1 MSWIDYTPLGFAVNQ
16 VAKLAASGATEL
28 PSSSGN
34 AIVATASQGQDVD
47 AITQYM
53 ANAKTEAQAYPE
65 AAQAIA
71 DYSKW
76 LSSVSLYRRTFDAA
90 GVLSEAKY
98 YRDKL
103 NSILPGRK
111 PDPSVTPADGV
122 TSLQIP
128 AAVKDPT
135 PKTPLIPTPYKY
147 AIAAGGSAVLV
158 IVLLKK
164 LKVI

>member
-1 MSWIDYTPLGFAVNQ
+1 MSWLDYTPLGFVVNQ
-16 VAKLAASGATEL
+16 VANAAASGNTEL
-28 PSSSGN
+28 PSSGSG
-34 AIVATASQGQDVD
+34 IVATASQGQDID
-47 AITQYM
+47 AITRYM
-53 ANAKTEAQAYPE
+53 ADAKNEAQAYPE
-65 AAQAIA
+65 AAQVIL

-76 LSSVSLYRRTFDAA
+76 LNSISLYRRTFDTAT
-90 GVLSEAKY
+90 VLGEAKY

-103 NSILPGRK
+103 NNILPGRK
-111 PDPSVTPADGV
+111 PAPDANPAD
-122 TSLQIP
+122 
-128 AAVKDPT
+128 AVLAITVPTAKVDPT

>member
-1 MSWIDYTPLGFAVNQ
+1 MSWFDYTPLGFVINQ
-16 VAKLAASGATEL
+16 AAKASAETEL
-28 PSSSGN
+28 PSSGDG
-34 AIVATASQGQDVD
+34 IVASASQRGDID

-53 ANAKTEAQAYPE
+53 ADAKTEAQSYPE
-65 AAQAIA
+65 AVQVIA
-71 DYSKW
+71 DFSKW
-76 LSSVSLYRRTFDAA
+76 LSNVSLYRRTFDAS

-111 PDPSVTPADGV
+111 PDASVTPGDAV
-122 TSLQIP
+122 TSIQIP
-128 AAVKDPT
+128 AVVKNPT

-158 IVLLKK
+158 IVVLKK

>member
-1 MSWIDYTPLGFAVNQ
+1 MSWVDYTPLGFVVNQ
-16 VAKLAASGATEL
+16 VAKATAETEL
-28 PSSSGN
+28 PSSGDG
-34 AIVATASQGQDVD
+34 IVASVSQRGDID
-47 AITQYM
+47 AITEYM
-53 ANAKTEAQAYPE
+53 ANAKSEAQKYPE
-65 AAQAIA
+65 AAQLIL

-76 LSSVSLYRRTFDAA
+76 LNSISLYRRTFDAA

-103 NSILPGRK
+103 NSILPGRTL
-111 PDPSVTPADGV
+111 DPNITPADAV
-122 TSLQIP
+122 SALKVP
-128 AAVKDPT
+128 AVITDPT

-158 IVLLKK
+158 IVLLRK

>member
-1 MSWIDYTPLGFAVNQ
+1 MSWLDYTPLGFIVNQ
-16 VAKLAASGATEL
+16 VANSAASTEL
-28 PSSSGN
+28 PSSGSG
-34 AIVATASQGQDVD
+34 IVASASQRQDID

-53 ANAKTEAQAYPE
+53 ADAKTEAQGYPD
-65 AAQAIA
+65 AAQLIT

-76 LSSVSLYRRTFDAA
+76 LNSISLYRRTFDTAN
-90 GVLSEAKY
+90 VLGEAKY

-111 PDPSVTPADGV
+111 PDPTVTPADAI
-122 TSLQIP
+122 SAIQIP
-128 AAVKDPT
+128 TVIKDPT
-135 PKTPLIPTPYKY
+135 PKAPLIPLPYQY

-164 LKVI
+164 FKVI